1 MIRKLRNNFIRVML
15 LSLLIVMILLIGI
28 INVVYLINF
37 RDQAYDTIDFVEE
50 NYLRMRLPGDAGG
63 PMAMGVPGN
72 TGGTWQH
79 PEDDEDDDWD
89 EDRDDDYNDHLF
101 FGFRREG
108 SALTPDTRFETSF
121 FVASLDSEGAVSD
134 MDHSYIASVSEEDI
148 AAYAKE
154 IRASGKEQGRL
165 DYFMYKVFPSDD
177 GTSKIVAVSCYQQLR
192 QFRLLLS
199 VCILA
204 GLLYM
209 AAVFA
214 LVWLMSRRIT
224 QPVEESI
231 QKQRQFITDA
241 GHELKTPITIIKAN
255 NEVLQMQNGS
265 NQWSQSIDNQT
276 RRLSSLVQSLLELS
290 RLNEKDIA
298 DIAEEFDLSK
308 TVAEAAETFRVPIE
322 SDGKILETAIEEGIR
337 FKGSKDE
344 MYRLVSLLMDNA
356 RKYSTDRDPIR
367 VTLNRHHHITLT
379 VSNSCEHIDQE
390 KLDRLFE
397 RFYRTD
403 ESRSRKTGGSGI
415 GLSVV
420 QAIVERHNG
429 TVTASSNDG
438 NSIQF
443 TAVF

>member
-37 RDQAYDTIDFVEE
+37 RNQAYETIDFVEE
-50 NYLRMRLPGDAGG
+50 NYLRMRLPGEAGG
-63 PMAMGVPGN
+63 PMGMGGHGAMSG
-72 TGGTWQH
+72 TGQL
-79 PEDDEDDDWD
+79 PEEDDW
-89 EDRDDDYNDHLF
+89 EDRDDDDLEDHLF
-101 FGFRREG
+101 SGFRRDG
-108 SALTPDTRFETSF
+108 SALTPDTRYETSF
-121 FVASLDSEGAVSD
+121 FVVSLDADGSVTE

-148 AAYAKE
+148 DAYAKE
-154 IRASGKEQGRL
+154 ILASGKEQGRA
-165 DYFMYKVFPSDD
+165 DYFMYKVFDSDD
-177 GTSKIVAVSCYQQLR
+177 GTSKIVAVSCYQQMR

-199 VCILA
+199 ICVLA

-224 QPVEESI
+224 KPVEESI
-231 QKQRQFITDA
+231 RKQRQFITDA

-265 NQWSQSIDNQT
+265 NQWTQSIDNQT

-290 RLNEKDIA
+290 RLNEKDIT
-298 DIAEEFDLSK
+298 DISEEFDLSK
-308 TVAEAAETFRVPIE
+308 TVAEAVESFRVPIE
-322 SDGKILETAIEEGIR
+322 SDGKVLETAIEEGIR

-344 MYRLVSLLMDNA
+344 IYRLVTLLMDNA
-356 RKYSTDRDPIR
+356 RKYSTDREPVR
-367 VTLNRHHHITLT
+367 VALDKQHHITLT
-379 VSNSCEHIDQE
+379 VSNSCEHIEQE

-420 QAIVERHNG
+420 QAIVERHGG
-429 TVTASSNDG
+429 TVTASSKDG
-438 NSIQF
+438 DSIQF

>member
-28 INVVYLINF
+28 INVAYLINF
-37 RDQAYDTIDFVEE
+37 RDQAYETIDFVEE
-50 NYLRMRLPGDAGG
+50 NYLRMRLPGDAG
-63 PMAMGVPGN
+63 PMDPGIP
-72 TGGTWQH
+72 GTMEGSWQH
-79 PEDDEDDDWD
+79 PEDDDDDWD
-89 EDRDDDYNDHLF
+89 EDRDDELDAHLF
-101 FGFRREG
+101 SGFRRAG
-108 SALTPDTRFETSF
+108 SALTPDTRYETSF
-121 FVASLDSEGAVSD
+121 FVVSLGSDGAVSET
-134 MDHSYIASVSEEDI
+134 DHSYIASVSEEDI
-148 AAYAKE
+148 EEYAKK
-154 IRASGKEQGRL
+154 ILASGREKGRL

-241 GHELKTPITIIKAN
+241 GHELRTPITIIKAN
-255 NEVLQMQNGS
+255 NEVLQMQNGP
-265 NQWSQSIDNQT
+265 NQWSRSIDHQAN
-276 RRLSSLVQSLLELS
+276 RLSSLVQSLLELS
-290 RLNEKDIA
+290 RLNEKDID
-298 DIAEEFDLSK
+298 DISEEFDLSK
-308 TVAEAAETFRVPIE
+308 TVAEAVETFRVPIE
-322 SDGKILETAIEEGIR
+322 SDGKVLEPAIEEGIR
-337 FKGSKDE
+337 FKGSRDE

-356 RKYSTDRDPIR
+356 CKYSTDRDPIR
-367 VTLNRHHHITLT
+367 VTLNKHHHITLS
-379 VSNSCEHIDQE
+379 VSNSCEHIDEE
-390 KLDRLFE
+390 KLGHLFE

>member
-1 MIRKLRNNFIRVML
+1 MIRKLRNNFIRLML
-15 LSLLIVMILLIGI
+15 LSLLIVMILLIRI

-37 RDQAYDTIDFVEE
+37 QDQAYETIDFVEE
-50 NYLRMRLPGDAGG
+50 NYLRMRLPGEAGG
-63 PMAMGVPGN
+63 PMGMGGPGAMNG
-72 TGGTWQH
+72 TGQL
-79 PEDDEDDDWD
+79 PEEDDW
-89 EDRDDDYNDHLF
+89 EDRDDEDFEDHLF
-101 FGFRREG
+101 SGFRRDG
-108 SALTPDTRFETSF
+108 SALTPDTRYETSF
-121 FVASLDSEGAVSD
+121 FVVSLDADGSVTE

-148 AAYAKE
+148 DAYAKE
-154 IRASGKEQGRL
+154 ILASGKEQGRA
-165 DYFMYKVFPSDD
+165 DYFMYKVFDSDD

-199 VCILA
+199 ICILA
-204 GLLYM
+204 GFLYM

-224 QPVEESI
+224 KPVEESI

-265 NQWSQSIDNQT
+265 NQWTQSIENQT

-290 RLNEKDIA
+290 RLNEKDIV
-298 DIAEEFDLSK
+298 DISEEFDLSK
-308 TVAEAAETFRVPIE
+308 TVSEAVESFRVPIE
-322 SDGKILETAIEEGIR
+322 SDGKVLETAIEEGIR

-356 RKYSTDRDPIR
+356 RKYSTDREPVR
-367 VTLNRHHHITLT
+367 VTLNKHHRITLT
-379 VSNSCEHIDQE
+379 VSNSCEHIEQE

-403 ESRSRKTGGSGI
+403 ESRSRKTGGNGI

-429 TVTASSNDG
+429 TVTASSSDG
-438 NSIQF
+438 TSIQF

>member
-1 MIRKLRNNFIRVML
+1 ML

-37 RDQAYDTIDFVEE
+37 QDQAYETIDFVEE
-50 NYLRMRLPGDAGG
+50 NYLRMRLPGEAGG
-63 PMAMGVPGN
+63 PMGMGGPGAMNG
-72 TGGTWQH
+72 TGQL
-79 PEDDEDDDWD
+79 PEEDDW
-89 EDRDDDYNDHLF
+89 EDRDDEDFEDHLF
-101 FGFRREG
+101 SGFRRDG
-108 SALTPDTRFETSF
+108 SALTPDTRYETSF
-121 FVASLDSEGAVSD
+121 FVVSLDADGSVTE
-134 MDHSYIASVSEEDI
+134 MDHSYITSVSEEDI
-148 AAYAKE
+148 DAYAKE
-154 IRASGKEQGRL
+154 ILASGKEQGRA
-165 DYFMYKVFPSDD
+165 DYFMYKVFDSDD

-199 VCILA
+199 ICILA
-204 GLLYM
+204 GFLYM

-224 QPVEESI
+224 KPVEESI

-265 NQWSQSIDNQT
+265 NQWTQSIENQT

-290 RLNEKDIA
+290 RLNEKDIV
-298 DIAEEFDLSK
+298 DISEEFDLSK
-308 TVAEAAETFRVPIE
+308 TVSEAVESFRVPIE
-322 SDGKILETAIEEGIR
+322 SDGKVLETAIEEGIR

-356 RKYSTDRDPIR
+356 RKYSTDREPVR
-367 VTLNRHHHITLT
+367 VTLNKHHRITLT
-379 VSNSCEHIDQE
+379 VSNSCEHIEQE

-403 ESRSRKTGGSGI
+403 ESRSRKTGGNGI

-429 TVTASSNDG
+429 TVTASSSDG
-438 NSIQF
+438 TSIQF

>member
-37 RDQAYDTIDFVEE
+37 QDQAYETIDFVEE
-50 NYLRMRLPGDAGG
+50 NYLRMRLPGEAGG
-63 PMAMGVPGN
+63 PMGMGGHSAMNG
-72 TGGTWQH
+72 TGQL
-79 PEDDEDDDWD
+79 PEEDDW
-89 EDRDDDYNDHLF
+89 EDRDDEDFEDHLF
-101 FGFRREG
+101 SGFRRDG
-108 SALTPDTRFETSF
+108 SALTPDTRYETSF
-121 FVASLDSEGAVSD
+121 FVVSLDADGSVTE

-148 AAYAKE
+148 DAYAKE
-154 IRASGKEQGRL
+154 ILASGKEQGRA
-165 DYFMYKVFPSDD
+165 DYFMYKVFDSDD
-177 GTSKIVAVSCYQQLR
+177 GTSKIVAVSCYQQMR

-199 VCILA
+199 ICVLA

-224 QPVEESI
+224 KPVEESI
-231 QKQRQFITDA
+231 RKQRQFITDA

-265 NQWSQSIDNQT
+265 NQWTQSIDNQT

-290 RLNEKDIA
+290 RLNEKDIT
-298 DIAEEFDLSK
+298 DISEEFDLSK
-308 TVAEAAETFRVPIE
+308 TVAEAVASFRVPIE
-322 SDGKILETAIEEGIR
+322 SDGKVLETAIEEGIR

-344 MYRLVSLLMDNA
+344 IYRLVTLLMDNA
-356 RKYSTDRDPIR
+356 RKYSTDREPVR
-367 VTLNRHHHITLT
+367 VALDKQHHITLM
-379 VSNSCEHIDQE
+379 VSNSCEHIEQE

-403 ESRSRKTGGSGI
+403 ESRSRKTGGNGI

-420 QAIVERHNG
+420 QAIVERHGG
-429 TVTASSNDG
+429 TVTASSKDG
-438 NSIQF
+438 DSIQF

>member
-1 MIRKLRNNFIRVML
+1 MIRKLRNNFIRLML

-37 RDQAYDTIDFVEE
+37 QDQAYETIDFVEE
-50 NYLRMRLPGDAGG
+50 NYLRMRLPGEAGG
-63 PMAMGVPGN
+63 PMGMGGPGAMNG
-72 TGGTWQH
+72 TGQL
-79 PEDDEDDDWD
+79 PEEDDW
-89 EDRDDDYNDHLF
+89 EDRDDEDFEDHLF
-101 FGFRREG
+101 SGFRRDG
-108 SALTPDTRFETSF
+108 SALTPDTRYETSF
-121 FVASLDSEGAVSD
+121 FVVSLDADGSVTE

-148 AAYAKE
+148 DAYAKE
-154 IRASGKEQGRL
+154 ILASGKEQGRA
-165 DYFMYKVFPSDD
+165 DYFMYKVFDSDD

-199 VCILA
+199 ICILA
-204 GLLYM
+204 GFLYM

-224 QPVEESI
+224 KPVEESI

-265 NQWSQSIDNQT
+265 NQWTQSIENQT

-290 RLNEKDIA
+290 RLNEKDIV
-298 DIAEEFDLSK
+298 DISEEFDLSK
-308 TVAEAAETFRVPIE
+308 TVAEAVESFRVPIE
-322 SDGKILETAIEEGIR
+322 SDGKVLETAIEEGIR

-356 RKYSTDRDPIR
+356 RKYSTDREPVR
-367 VTLNRHHHITLT
+367 VTLNKHHRITLT
-379 VSNSCEHIDQE
+379 VSNSCEHIEQE

-403 ESRSRKTGGSGI
+403 ESRSRKTGGNGI

-429 TVTASSNDG
+429 TVTASSSDG
-438 NSIQF
+438 TSIQF

>member
-37 RDQAYDTIDFVEE
+37 QDQAYETIDFVEE
-50 NYLRMRLPGDAGG
+50 NYLRMRLPGEAGG
-63 PMAMGVPGN
+63 PMGMGGPGAMNG
-72 TGGTWQH
+72 TGQL
-79 PEDDEDDDWD
+79 PEEDDW
-89 EDRDDDYNDHLF
+89 EDRDDEDFEDHLF
-101 FGFRREG
+101 SGFRRDG
-108 SALTPDTRFETSF
+108 SALTPDTRYETSF
-121 FVASLDSEGAVSD
+121 FVVSLDADGSVTE

-148 AAYAKE
+148 DAYAKE
-154 IRASGKEQGRL
+154 ILASGKEQGRA
-165 DYFMYKVFPSDD
+165 DYFMYKVFDSDD

-199 VCILA
+199 ICILA
-204 GLLYM
+204 GFLYM

-224 QPVEESI
+224 KPVEESI

-265 NQWSQSIDNQT
+265 NQWTQSIENQT

-290 RLNEKDIA
+290 RLNEKDIV
-298 DIAEEFDLSK
+298 DISEEFDLSK
-308 TVAEAAETFRVPIE
+308 TVAEAVESFRVPIE
-322 SDGKILETAIEEGIR
+322 SDGKVLETAIEEGIR

-356 RKYSTDRDPIR
+356 RKYSTDREPVR
-367 VTLNRHHHITLT
+367 VTLNKHHRITLT
-379 VSNSCEHIDQE
+379 VSNSCEHIEQE

-403 ESRSRKTGGSGI
+403 ESRSRKTGGNGI

-429 TVTASSNDG
+429 TVTASSSDG
-438 NSIQF
+438 TSIQF

>member
-37 RDQAYDTIDFVEE
+37 RNQAYETIDFVEE
-50 NYLRMRLPGDAGG
+50 NYLRMRLPGEAGG
-63 PMAMGVPGN
+63 PMGMGGHGAMSG
-72 TGGTWQH
+72 TGQL
-79 PEDDEDDDWD
+79 PEEDDW
-89 EDRDDDYNDHLF
+89 EDRDDDDLEDHLF
-101 FGFRREG
+101 SGFRRDG
-108 SALTPDTRFETSF
+108 SALTPDTRYETSF
-121 FVASLDSEGAVSD
+121 FVVSLDADGSVTE

-148 AAYAKE
+148 DAYAKE
-154 IRASGKEQGRL
+154 ILASGKEQGRA
-165 DYFMYKVFPSDD
+165 DYFMYKVFASDD
-177 GTSKIVAVSCYQQLR
+177 GTSKIVAVSCYQQMR

-199 VCILA
+199 ICVLA

-224 QPVEESI
+224 KPVEESI
-231 QKQRQFITDA
+231 RKQRQFITDA

-265 NQWSQSIDNQT
+265 NQWTQSIDNQA

-290 RLNEKDIA
+290 RLNEKDIT
-298 DIAEEFDLSK
+298 DISEEFDLSK
-308 TVAEAAETFRVPIE
+308 TVAEAVESFRVPIE
-322 SDGKILETAIEEGIR
+322 SDGKVLETAIEEGIR

-344 MYRLVSLLMDNA
+344 IYRLVTLLMDNA
-356 RKYSTDRDPIR
+356 RKYSTDREPVR
-367 VTLNRHHHITLT
+367 VALDKQHHITLT
-379 VSNSCEHIDQE
+379 VSNSCEHIEQE

-420 QAIVERHNG
+420 QAIVERHGG
-429 TVTASSNDG
+429 TVTASSKDG
-438 NSIQF
+438 DSIQF

>member
-1 MIRKLRNNFIRVML
+1 M
-15 LSLLIVMILLIGI
+15 G
-28 INVVYLINF
+28 
-37 RDQAYDTIDFVEE
+37 
-50 NYLRMRLPGDAGG
+50 
-63 PMAMGVPGN
+63 MGVPGN

-121 FVASLDSEGAVSD
+121 FVASLDSEGTVSD

-154 IRASGKEQGRL
+154 IRASGKKQGRL

-255 NEVLQMQNGS
+255 NEVLQMKNGS

-322 SDGKILETAIEEGIR
+322 SEGKILETAIEEGIR

-356 RKYSTDRDPIR
+356 QKYSTDRDPIR

-420 QAIVERHNG
+420 QAIVERYNG

>member
-37 RDQAYDTIDFVEE
+37 QDQAYETIDFVEE
-50 NYLRMRLPGDAGG
+50 NYLRMRLPGEAGG
-63 PMAMGVPGN
+63 PMGMGGHGAMSG
-72 TGGTWQH
+72 TGQL
-79 PEDDEDDDWD
+79 PEEDDW
-89 EDRDDDYNDHLF
+89 EDRDDDDLEDHLF
-101 FGFRREG
+101 SGFRRDG
-108 SALTPDTRFETSF
+108 SALTPDTRYETSF
-121 FVASLDSEGAVSD
+121 FVVSLDADGSVTE

-148 AAYAKE
+148 DAYAKE
-154 IRASGKEQGRL
+154 ILASGKEQGRA
-165 DYFMYKVFPSDD
+165 DYFMYKVFDSDD
-177 GTSKIVAVSCYQQLR
+177 GTSKIVAVSCYQQMR

-199 VCILA
+199 ICVLA

-224 QPVEESI
+224 KPVEESI
-231 QKQRQFITDA
+231 RKQRQFITDA

-265 NQWSQSIDNQT
+265 NQWTQSIDNQT

-290 RLNEKDIA
+290 RLNEKDIT
-298 DIAEEFDLSK
+298 DISEEFDFSK
-308 TVAEAAETFRVPIE
+308 TVAEAVESFRVPIE
-322 SDGKILETAIEEGIR
+322 SDGKVLETAIEEGIR

-344 MYRLVSLLMDNA
+344 IYRLVTLLMDNA
-356 RKYSTDRDPIR
+356 RKYSTDREPVR
-367 VTLNRHHHITLT
+367 VALDKQHHITLT
-379 VSNSCEHIDQE
+379 VSNSCEHIEQE

-420 QAIVERHNG
+420 QAIVERHGG
-429 TVTASSNDG
+429 TVTASSKDG
-438 NSIQF
+438 DSIQF

>member
-1 MIRKLRNNFIRVML
+1 ML

-37 RDQAYDTIDFVEE
+37 QDQAYETIDFVEE
-50 NYLRMRLPGDAGG
+50 NYLRMRLPGEAGG
-63 PMAMGVPGN
+63 PMGMGGPGAMNG
-72 TGGTWQH
+72 TGQL
-79 PEDDEDDDWD
+79 PEEDDW
-89 EDRDDDYNDHLF
+89 EDRDDEDFEDHLF
-101 FGFRREG
+101 SGFRRDG
-108 SALTPDTRFETSF
+108 SALTPDTRYETSF
-121 FVASLDSEGAVSD
+121 FVVSLDADGSVTE

-148 AAYAKE
+148 DAYAKE
-154 IRASGKEQGRL
+154 ILASGKEQGRA
-165 DYFMYKVFPSDD
+165 DYFMYKVFDSDD

-199 VCILA
+199 ICILA
-204 GLLYM
+204 GFLYM

-224 QPVEESI
+224 KPVEESI

-265 NQWSQSIDNQT
+265 NQWTQSIENQT

-290 RLNEKDIA
+290 RLNEKDIV
-298 DIAEEFDLSK
+298 DISEEFDLSK
-308 TVAEAAETFRVPIE
+308 TVAEAVESFRVPIE
-322 SDGKILETAIEEGIR
+322 SDGKVLETAIEEGIR

-356 RKYSTDRDPIR
+356 RKYSTNREPIR
-367 VTLNRHHHITLT
+367 VALNKHHRIALT
-379 VSNSCEHIDQE
+379 VSNSCEHIEQK

-403 ESRSRKTGGSGI
+403 ESRSRKTGGNGI

-429 TVTASSNDG
+429 TVTASSSDG
-438 NSIQF
+438 TSIQF

>member
-37 RDQAYDTIDFVEE
+37 RNQAYETIDFVEE
-50 NYLRMRLPGDAGG
+50 NYLRMRLPGEAGG
-63 PMAMGVPGN
+63 PMGMGGHGAMSG
-72 TGGTWQH
+72 TGQL
-79 PEDDEDDDWD
+79 PEEDDW
-89 EDRDDDYNDHLF
+89 EDRDDDDLEDHLF
-101 FGFRREG
+101 SGFRRDG
-108 SALTPDTRFETSF
+108 SALTPDTRYETSF
-121 FVASLDSEGAVSD
+121 FVVSLDADGSVTE

-148 AAYAKE
+148 DAYAKE
-154 IRASGKEQGRL
+154 ILASGKEQGRA
-165 DYFMYKVFPSDD
+165 DYFMYKVFASDD
-177 GTSKIVAVSCYQQLR
+177 GTSKIVAVSCYQQMR

-199 VCILA
+199 ICVLA

-224 QPVEESI
+224 KPVEESI
-231 QKQRQFITDA
+231 RKQRQFITDA

-265 NQWSQSIDNQT
+265 NQWTQSIDNQT

-290 RLNEKDIA
+290 RLNEKDIT
-298 DIAEEFDLSK
+298 DISEEFDLSK
-308 TVAEAAETFRVPIE
+308 TVAEAVESFRVPIE
-322 SDGKILETAIEEGIR
+322 SDGKVLETAIEEGIR

-344 MYRLVSLLMDNA
+344 IYRLVTLLMDNA
-356 RKYSTDRDPIR
+356 RKYSTDREPVR
-367 VTLNRHHHITLT
+367 VALDKQHHITLT
-379 VSNSCEHIDQE
+379 VSNSCEHIEQE
-390 KLDRLFE
+390 KLERLFE

-420 QAIVERHNG
+420 QAIVERHGG
-429 TVTASSNDG
+429 TVTASSKDG
-438 NSIQF
+438 DSIQF

>member
-1 MIRKLRNNFIRVML
+1 ML

-37 RDQAYDTIDFVEE
+37 QDQAYETIDFVEE
-50 NYLRMRLPGDAGG
+50 NYLRMRLPGEAGG
-63 PMAMGVPGN
+63 PMGMGGPGAMNG
-72 TGGTWQH
+72 TGQL
-79 PEDDEDDDWD
+79 PEEDDW
-89 EDRDDDYNDHLF
+89 EDRDDEDFEDHLF
-101 FGFRREG
+101 SGFRRDG
-108 SALTPDTRFETSF
+108 SALTPDTRYETSF
-121 FVASLDSEGAVSD
+121 FVVSLDADGSVTE

-148 AAYAKE
+148 DAYAKE
-154 IRASGKEQGRL
+154 ILASGKEQGRA
-165 DYFMYKVFPSDD
+165 DYFMYKVFDSDD

-199 VCILA
+199 ICILA
-204 GLLYM
+204 GFLYM

-224 QPVEESI
+224 KPVEESI

-265 NQWSQSIDNQT
+265 NQWTQSIENQT

-290 RLNEKDIA
+290 RLNEKDIV
-298 DIAEEFDLSK
+298 DISEEFDLSK
-308 TVAEAAETFRVPIE
+308 TVSEAVESFRVPIE
-322 SDGKILETAIEEGIR
+322 SDGKVLETAIEEGIR

-356 RKYSTDRDPIR
+356 RKYSTDREPVR
-367 VTLNRHHHITLT
+367 VTLNKHHRITLT
-379 VSNSCEHIDQE
+379 VSNSCEHIEQE

-403 ESRSRKTGGSGI
+403 ESRSRKTGGNGI

-429 TVTASSNDG
+429 TVTASSSDG
-438 NSIQF
+438 TSIQF

>member
-37 RDQAYDTIDFVEE
+37 QDQAYETIDFVEE
-50 NYLRMRLPGDAGG
+50 NYLRMRLPGEAGG
-63 PMAMGVPGN
+63 PMGMGGPGAMNG
-72 TGGTWQH
+72 TGQL
-79 PEDDEDDDWD
+79 PEEDDW
-89 EDRDDDYNDHLF
+89 EDRDDEDFEDHLF
-101 FGFRREG
+101 SGFRRDG
-108 SALTPDTRFETSF
+108 SALTPDTRYETSF
-121 FVASLDSEGAVSD
+121 FVVSLDADGSVTE

-148 AAYAKE
+148 DAYAKE
-154 IRASGKEQGRL
+154 ILASGKEQGRA
-165 DYFMYKVFPSDD
+165 DYFMYKVFDSDD

-199 VCILA
+199 ICILA
-204 GLLYM
+204 GFLYM

-224 QPVEESI
+224 KPVEESI

-265 NQWSQSIDNQT
+265 NQWTQSIENQT

-290 RLNEKDIA
+290 RLNEKDIV
-298 DIAEEFDLSK
+298 DISEAFDLGK
-308 TVAEAAETFRVPIE
+308 TVSEAVESVRVPIE
-322 SDGKILETAIEEGIR
+322 SDGKVLETAIEEGIR

-356 RKYSTDRDPIR
+356 RKYSTDREPVR
-367 VTLNRHHHITLT
+367 VTLNKHHRITLT
-379 VSNSCEHIDQE
+379 VSNSCEHIEQE

-403 ESRSRKTGGSGI
+403 ESRSRKTGGNGI

-429 TVTASSNDG
+429 TVTASSSDG
-438 NSIQF
+438 TSIQF

>member
-1 MIRKLRNNFIRVML
+1 ML

-37 RDQAYDTIDFVEE
+37 QDQAYETIDFVEE
-50 NYLRMRLPGDAGG
+50 NYLRMRLPGEAGG
-63 PMAMGVPGN
+63 PMGMGGPGAMNG
-72 TGGTWQH
+72 TGQL
-79 PEDDEDDDWD
+79 PEEDDW
-89 EDRDDDYNDHLF
+89 EDRDDEDFEDHLF
-101 FGFRREG
+101 SGFRRDG
-108 SALTPDTRFETSF
+108 SALTPDTRYETSF
-121 FVASLDSEGAVSD
+121 FVVSLDADGSVTE

-148 AAYAKE
+148 DAYAKE
-154 IRASGKEQGRL
+154 ILASGKEQGRA
-165 DYFMYKVFPSDD
+165 DYFMYKVFDSDD

-199 VCILA
+199 ICILA
-204 GLLYM
+204 GFLYM

-224 QPVEESI
+224 KPVEESI

-265 NQWSQSIDNQT
+265 NQWTQSIENQT

-290 RLNEKDIA
+290 RLNEKDIV
-298 DIAEEFDLSK
+298 DISKEFDLSK
-308 TVAEAAETFRVPIE
+308 TVSEAVESFRVPIE
-322 SDGKILETAIEEGIR
+322 SDGKVLETAIEKGIR

-356 RKYSTDRDPIR
+356 RKYSTDREPVR
-367 VTLNRHHHITLT
+367 VTLNKHHRITLT
-379 VSNSCEHIDQE
+379 VSNSCEHIEQE

-403 ESRSRKTGGSGI
+403 ESRSRKTGGNGI

-429 TVTASSNDG
+429 TVTASSSDG
-438 NSIQF
+438 TSIQF

>member
-37 RDQAYDTIDFVEE
+37 QDQAYETIDFVEE
-50 NYLRMRLPGDAGG
+50 NYLRMRLPGEAGG
-63 PMAMGVPGN
+63 PMGMGGHGAMNG
-72 TGGTWQH
+72 TGQL
-79 PEDDEDDDWD
+79 PEEDDW
-89 EDRDDDYNDHLF
+89 EDRDDEDFEDHLF
-101 FGFRREG
+101 SGFRRDG
-108 SALTPDTRFETSF
+108 SALTPDTRYETSF
-121 FVASLDSEGAVSD
+121 FVVSLDADGSVTE

-148 AAYAKE
+148 DAYAKE
-154 IRASGKEQGRL
+154 ILASGKEQGRA
-165 DYFMYKVFPSDD
+165 DYFMYKVFDSDD
-177 GTSKIVAVSCYQQLR
+177 GTSKIVAVSCYQQMR

-199 VCILA
+199 ICVLA

-224 QPVEESI
+224 KPVEESI

-265 NQWSQSIDNQT
+265 NQWTQSIDNQT

-290 RLNEKDIA
+290 RLNEKDIS
-298 DIAEEFDLSK
+298 DISEEFDFSK
-308 TVAEAAETFRVPIE
+308 TVAEAVESFRVPIE
-322 SDGKILETAIEEGIR
+322 SDGKVLETAIEEGIR

-344 MYRLVSLLMDNA
+344 IYRLVTLLMDNA
-356 RKYSTDRDPIR
+356 RKYSTDREPVR
-367 VTLNRHHHITLT
+367 VALDKQHHITLT
-379 VSNSCEHIDQE
+379 VSNSCEHIEQE
-390 KLDRLFE
+390 KLERLFE

-420 QAIVERHNG
+420 QAIVERHGG
-429 TVTASSNDG
+429 TVTASSKDG
-438 NSIQF
+438 DSIQF

>member
-37 RDQAYDTIDFVEE
+37 QDQAYETIDFVEE
-50 NYLRMRLPGDAGG
+50 NYLRMRLPGEAGG
-63 PMAMGVPGN
+63 PMGMGGPGAMNG
-72 TGGTWQH
+72 TGQL
-79 PEDDEDDDWD
+79 PEEDDW
-89 EDRDDDYNDHLF
+89 EDRDDEDFEDHLF
-101 FGFRREG
+101 SGFRRDG
-108 SALTPDTRFETSF
+108 SALTPDTRYETSF
-121 FVASLDSEGAVSD
+121 FVVSLDADGSVTE

-148 AAYAKE
+148 DAYAKE
-154 IRASGKEQGRL
+154 ILASGKEQGRA
-165 DYFMYKVFPSDD
+165 DYFMYKVFDSDD

-199 VCILA
+199 ICILA
-204 GLLYM
+204 GFLYM

-224 QPVEESI
+224 KPVEESI

-265 NQWSQSIDNQT
+265 NQWTQSIENQT

-290 RLNEKDIA
+290 RLNEKDIV
-298 DIAEEFDLSK
+298 DISEEFDLSK
-308 TVAEAAETFRVPIE
+308 TVSEAVESFRVPIE
-322 SDGKILETAIEEGIR
+322 SDGKVLETAIEEGIR

-356 RKYSTDRDPIR
+356 RKYSTNREPIR
-367 VTLNRHHHITLT
+367 VALNKHHRIALT
-379 VSNSCEHIDQE
+379 VSNSCEHIEQK

-403 ESRSRKTGGSGI
+403 ESRSRKTGGNGI

-429 TVTASSNDG
+429 TVTASSSDG
-438 NSIQF
+438 TSIQF

>member
-37 RDQAYDTIDFVEE
+37 QDQAYETIDFVEE
-50 NYLRMRLPGDAGG
+50 NYLRMRLPGEAGG
-63 PMAMGVPGN
+63 PMGMGGPGAMNG
-72 TGGTWQH
+72 TGQL
-79 PEDDEDDDWD
+79 PEADDW
-89 EDRDDDYNDHLF
+89 EDRDDEDFEDHLF
-101 FGFRREG
+101 SGFRRDG
-108 SALTPDTRFETSF
+108 SALTPDTRYETSF
-121 FVASLDSEGAVSD
+121 FVVSLDADGSVTE

-148 AAYAKE
+148 DAYAKE
-154 IRASGKEQGRL
+154 ILASGKEQGRA
-165 DYFMYKVFPSDD
+165 DYFMYKVFDSDD

-199 VCILA
+199 ICILA
-204 GLLYM
+204 GFLYM

-224 QPVEESI
+224 KPVEESI

-265 NQWSQSIDNQT
+265 NQWTQSIENQT

-290 RLNEKDIA
+290 RLNEKDIV
-298 DIAEEFDLSK
+298 DISEEFDLSK
-308 TVAEAAETFRVPIE
+308 TVSEAVESFRVPIE
-322 SDGKILETAIEEGIR
+322 SDGKVLETAIEEGIR

-356 RKYSTDRDPIR
+356 RKYSTDREPVR
-367 VTLNRHHHITLT
+367 VTLNKHHRITLT
-379 VSNSCEHIDQE
+379 VSNSCEHIEQE

-403 ESRSRKTGGSGI
+403 ESRSRKTGGNGI

-429 TVTASSNDG
+429 TVTASSSDG
-438 NSIQF
+438 TSIQF

>member
-1 MIRKLRNNFIRVML
+1 MIRKLRNNFIRLML

-37 RDQAYDTIDFVEE
+37 QDQAYETIDFVEE
-50 NYLRMRLPGDAGG
+50 NYLRMRLPGEAGG
-63 PMAMGVPGN
+63 PMGMGGPGAMNG
-72 TGGTWQH
+72 TGQL
-79 PEDDEDDDWD
+79 PEEDDW
-89 EDRDDDYNDHLF
+89 EDRDDEDFEDHLF
-101 FGFRREG
+101 SGFRRDG
-108 SALTPDTRFETSF
+108 SALTPDTRYETSF
-121 FVASLDSEGAVSD
+121 FVVSLDADGSVTE

-148 AAYAKE
+148 DAYAKE
-154 IRASGKEQGRL
+154 ILASGKEQGRA
-165 DYFMYKVFPSDD
+165 DYFMYKVFDSDD

-199 VCILA
+199 ICILA
-204 GLLYM
+204 GFLYM

-224 QPVEESI
+224 KPVEESI

-265 NQWSQSIDNQT
+265 NQWTQSIENQT

-290 RLNEKDIA
+290 RLNEKDIV
-298 DIAEEFDLSK
+298 DISKEFDLSK
-308 TVAEAAETFRVPIE
+308 TVSEAVESFRVPIE
-322 SDGKILETAIEEGIR
+322 SDGKVLETAIEEGIR

-356 RKYSTDRDPIR
+356 RKYSTDREPVR
-367 VTLNRHHHITLT
+367 VTLNKHHRITLT
-379 VSNSCEHIDQE
+379 VSNSCEHIEQE

-403 ESRSRKTGGSGI
+403 ESRSRKTGGNGI

-429 TVTASSNDG
+429 TVTASSSDG
-438 NSIQF
+438 TSIQF

>member
-37 RDQAYDTIDFVEE
+37 QDQAYETIDFVEE
-50 NYLRMRLPGDAGG
+50 NYLRMRLPGEAGG
-63 PMAMGVPGN
+63 PMGMGGHGAMNG
-72 TGGTWQH
+72 TGQL
-79 PEDDEDDDWD
+79 PEEDDW
-89 EDRDDDYNDHLF
+89 EDRDDEDFEDHLF
-101 FGFRREG
+101 SGFRRDG
-108 SALTPDTRFETSF
+108 SALTPDTRYETSF
-121 FVASLDSEGAVSD
+121 FVVSLDADGSVTE

-148 AAYAKE
+148 DAYAKE
-154 IRASGKEQGRL
+154 ILASGKEQGRA
-165 DYFMYKVFPSDD
+165 DYFMYKVFDSDD
-177 GTSKIVAVSCYQQLR
+177 GTSKIVAVSCYQQMR

-199 VCILA
+199 ICVLA

-224 QPVEESI
+224 KPVEESI

-265 NQWSQSIDNQT
+265 NQWTQSIDNQT

-290 RLNEKDIA
+290 RLNEKDIS
-298 DIAEEFDLSK
+298 DISEEFDLSK
-308 TVAEAAETFRVPIE
+308 TVAEAVESFRVPIE
-322 SDGKILETAIEEGIR
+322 SDGKVLETAIEEGIR

-344 MYRLVSLLMDNA
+344 IYRLVTLLMDNA
-356 RKYSTDRDPIR
+356 RKYSTDREPVR
-367 VTLNRHHHITLT
+367 VALDKQHHITLT
-379 VSNSCEHIDQE
+379 VSNSCEHIEQE
-390 KLDRLFE
+390 KLERLFE

-420 QAIVERHNG
+420 QAIVERHGG
-429 TVTASSNDG
+429 TVTASSKDG
-438 NSIQF
+438 DSIQF

>member
-37 RDQAYDTIDFVEE
+37 QDQAYETIDFVEE
-50 NYLRMRLPGDAGG
+50 NYLRMRLPGEAGG
-63 PMAMGVPGN
+63 PMGMGGPGAMNG
-72 TGGTWQH
+72 TGQL
-79 PEDDEDDDWD
+79 PEEDDW
-89 EDRDDDYNDHLF
+89 EDRDDEDFEDHLF
-101 FGFRREG
+101 SGFRRDG
-108 SALTPDTRFETSF
+108 SALTPDTRYETSF
-121 FVASLDSEGAVSD
+121 FVVSLDADGSVTE

-148 AAYAKE
+148 DAYAKE
-154 IRASGKEQGRL
+154 ILASGKEQGRA
-165 DYFMYKVFPSDD
+165 DYFMYKVFDSDD

-199 VCILA
+199 ICILA
-204 GLLYM
+204 GFLYM

-224 QPVEESI
+224 KPVEESI

-265 NQWSQSIDNQT
+265 NQWTQSIENQT

-290 RLNEKDIA
+290 RLNEKDIV
-298 DIAEEFDLSK
+298 DISKEFDLSK
-308 TVAEAAETFRVPIE
+308 TVSEAVESFRVPIE
-322 SDGKILETAIEEGIR
+322 SDGKVLETAIEEGIR

-356 RKYSTDRDPIR
+356 RKYSTDREPVR
-367 VTLNRHHHITLT
+367 VTLNKHHRITLT
-379 VSNSCEHIDQE
+379 VSNSCEHIEQE

-403 ESRSRKTGGSGI
+403 ESRSRKTGGNGI

-429 TVTASSNDG
+429 TVTASSSDG
-438 NSIQF
+438 TSIQF

>member
-37 RDQAYDTIDFVEE
+37 QDQAYETIDFVEE
-50 NYLRMRLPGDAGG
+50 NYLRMRLPGEAGG
-63 PMAMGVPGN
+63 PMGMGGPGAMNG
-72 TGGTWQH
+72 TGQL
-79 PEDDEDDDWD
+79 PEADDW
-89 EDRDDDYNDHLF
+89 EDRDDEDFEDHLF
-101 FGFRREG
+101 SGFRRDG
-108 SALTPDTRFETSF
+108 SALTPDTRYETSF
-121 FVASLDSEGAVSD
+121 FVVSLDADGSVTE

-148 AAYAKE
+148 DAYAKE
-154 IRASGKEQGRL
+154 ILASGKEQGRA
-165 DYFMYKVFPSDD
+165 DYFMYKVFDSDD

-199 VCILA
+199 ICILA
-204 GLLYM
+204 GFLYM

-224 QPVEESI
+224 KPVEESI

-265 NQWSQSIDNQT
+265 NQWTQSIKNQT

-290 RLNEKDIA
+290 RLNEKDIV
-298 DIAEEFDLSK
+298 DISEEFDLSK
-308 TVAEAAETFRVPIE
+308 TVAEAVESFRVPIE
-322 SDGKILETAIEEGIR
+322 SDGKVLETTIEEGIR

-344 MYRLVSLLMDNA
+344 IYRLVTLLMDNA
-356 RKYSTDRDPIR
+356 RKYSTDREPIR
-367 VTLNRHHHITLT
+367 VALNKHHRIALT
-379 VSNSCEHIDQE
+379 VSNSCEHIEQE

-403 ESRSRKTGGSGI
+403 ESRSRKTGGNGI

-420 QAIVERHNG
+420 QAIVERHGG
-429 TVTASSNDG
+429 TVTASSKDG
-438 NSIQF
+438 DSIQF

>member
-37 RDQAYDTIDFVEE
+37 QDQAYETIDFVEE
-50 NYLRMRLPGDAGG
+50 NYLRMRLPGEAGG
-63 PMAMGVPGN
+63 PMGMGGPGAMNG
-72 TGGTWQH
+72 TGQL
-79 PEDDEDDDWD
+79 PEEDDW
-89 EDRDDDYNDHLF
+89 EDRDDEDFEDHLF
-101 FGFRREG
+101 SGFRRDG
-108 SALTPDTRFETSF
+108 SALTPDTRYETSF
-121 FVASLDSEGAVSD
+121 FVVSLDADGSVTE

-148 AAYAKE
+148 DAYAKE
-154 IRASGKEQGRL
+154 ILASGKEQGRA
-165 DYFMYKVFPSDD
+165 DYFMYKVFDSDD

-199 VCILA
+199 ICILA
-204 GLLYM
+204 GFLYM

-224 QPVEESI
+224 KPVEESI

-265 NQWSQSIDNQT
+265 NQWTQSIENQT

-290 RLNEKDIA
+290 RLNEKDIV
-298 DIAEEFDLSK
+298 DISEEFDLSK
-308 TVAEAAETFRVPIE
+308 TVSEAVESFRVPIE
-322 SDGKILETAIEEGIR
+322 SDGKVLETAIEEGIR

-356 RKYSTDRDPIR
+356 RKYSTDREPVR
-367 VTLNRHHHITLT
+367 VTLNKHHRITLT
-379 VSNSCEHIDQE
+379 VSNSCEHIEQE

-403 ESRSRKTGGSGI
+403 ESRSRKTGGNGI

-429 TVTASSNDG
+429 TVTASSSDG
-438 NSIQF
+438 TSIQF

>member
-1 MIRKLRNNFIRVML
+1 MIRKLRNNFIRLML

-37 RDQAYDTIDFVEE
+37 QDQAYETIDFVEE
-50 NYLRMRLPGDAGG
+50 NYLRMRLPGEAGG
-63 PMAMGVPGN
+63 PMGMGGPGAMNG
-72 TGGTWQH
+72 TGQL
-79 PEDDEDDDWD
+79 PEEDDW
-89 EDRDDDYNDHLF
+89 EDRDDEDFEDHLF
-101 FGFRREG
+101 SGFRRDG
-108 SALTPDTRFETSF
+108 SALTPDTRYETSF
-121 FVASLDSEGAVSD
+121 FVVSLDADGSVTE

-148 AAYAKE
+148 DAYAKE
-154 IRASGKEQGRL
+154 ILASGKEQGRA
-165 DYFMYKVFPSDD
+165 DYFMYKVFDSDD

-199 VCILA
+199 ICILA
-204 GLLYM
+204 GFLYM

-224 QPVEESI
+224 KPVEESI

-265 NQWSQSIDNQT
+265 NQWTQSIENQT

-290 RLNEKDIA
+290 RLNEKDIV
-298 DIAEEFDLSK
+298 DISEEFDLSK
-308 TVAEAAETFRVPIE
+308 TVSEAVESFRVPIE
-322 SDGKILETAIEEGIR
+322 SDGKVLETAIEEGIR

-356 RKYSTDRDPIR
+356 RKYSTDREPVR
-367 VTLNRHHHITLT
+367 VTLNKHHRITLT
-379 VSNSCEHIDQE
+379 VSNSCEHIELE

-403 ESRSRKTGGSGI
+403 ESRSRKTGGNGI

-429 TVTASSNDG
+429 TVTASSSDG
-438 NSIQF
+438 TSIQF

>member
-1 MIRKLRNNFIRVML
+1 MIRKLRNNFIRLML

-37 RDQAYDTIDFVEE
+37 QDQAYETIDFVEE
-50 NYLRMRLPGDAGG
+50 NYLRMRLPGEAGG
-63 PMAMGVPGN
+63 PMGMGGPGAMNG
-72 TGGTWQH
+72 TGQL
-79 PEDDEDDDWD
+79 PEEDDW
-89 EDRDDDYNDHLF
+89 EDRDDEDFEDHLF
-101 FGFRREG
+101 SGFRRDG
-108 SALTPDTRFETSF
+108 SALTPDTRYETSF
-121 FVASLDSEGAVSD
+121 FVVSLDADGSVTE

-148 AAYAKE
+148 DAYAKE
-154 IRASGKEQGRL
+154 ILASGKEQGRA
-165 DYFMYKVFPSDD
+165 DYFMYKVFDSDD

-199 VCILA
+199 ICILA
-204 GLLYM
+204 GFLYM

-224 QPVEESI
+224 KPVEESI

-265 NQWSQSIDNQT
+265 NQWTQSIENQT

-290 RLNEKDIA
+290 RLNEKDIV
-298 DIAEEFDLSK
+298 DISEEFDLSK
-308 TVAEAAETFRVPIE
+308 TVSEAVESFRVPIE
-322 SDGKILETAIEEGIR
+322 SDGKVLETAIEEGIR

-356 RKYSTDRDPIR
+356 RKYSTDREPVR
-367 VTLNRHHHITLT
+367 VTLNKHHRITLT
-379 VSNSCEHIDQE
+379 VSNSCEHIEQE

-403 ESRSRKTGGSGI
+403 ESRSRKTGGNGI

-429 TVTASSNDG
+429 TVTASSSDG
-438 NSIQF
+438 TSIQF

>member
-37 RDQAYDTIDFVEE
+37 QDQAYETIDFVEE
-50 NYLRMRLPGDAGG
+50 NYLRMRLPGEAGG
-63 PMAMGVPGN
+63 PMGMGGPGAMNG
-72 TGGTWQH
+72 TGQL
-79 PEDDEDDDWD
+79 PEEDDW
-89 EDRDDDYNDHLF
+89 EDRDDEDFEDHLF
-101 FGFRREG
+101 SGFRRDG
-108 SALTPDTRFETSF
+108 SALTPDTRYETSF
-121 FVASLDSEGAVSD
+121 FVVSLDADGSVTE

-148 AAYAKE
+148 DAYAKE
-154 IRASGKEQGRL
+154 ILASGKEQGRA
-165 DYFMYKVFPSDD
+165 DYFMYKVFDSDD

-199 VCILA
+199 ICILA
-204 GLLYM
+204 GFLYM

-224 QPVEESI
+224 KPVEESI

-265 NQWSQSIDNQT
+265 NQWTQSIENQT

-290 RLNEKDIA
+290 RLKEKDIV
-298 DIAEEFDLSK
+298 DISEEFDLSK
-308 TVAEAAETFRVPIE
+308 TVAEAVESFRVPIE
-322 SDGKILETAIEEGIR
+322 SDGKVLETAIEEGIR

-356 RKYSTDRDPIR
+356 RKYSTNREPIR
-367 VTLNRHHHITLT
+367 VALNKHHRIALT
-379 VSNSCEHIDQE
+379 VSNSCEHIEQK

-403 ESRSRKTGGSGI
+403 ESRSRKTGGNGI

-429 TVTASSNDG
+429 TVTASSSDG
-438 NSIQF
+438 TSIQF

>member
-28 INVVYLINF
+28 INVAYLINF
-37 RDQAYDTIDFVEE
+37 RNQAYETIDFVEE
-50 NYLRMRLPGDAGG
+50 NYLRMRLPEGMGG
-63 PMAMGVPGN
+63 PGAMN
-72 TGGTWQH
+72 NTWQR
-79 PEDDEDDDWD
+79 PEDEEDWDDDRDEDDFD
-89 EDRDDDYNDHLF
+89 DHLF
-101 FGFRREG
+101 SGFRREG
-108 SALTPDTRFETSF
+108 SALTPDTRYETSF
-121 FVASLDSEGAVSD
+121 FVVSLDAEGAVSE
-134 MDHSYIASVSEEDI
+134 MDHSFIASVSEEDI
-148 AAYAKE
+148 EKYTKE
-154 IRASGKEQGRL
+154 ILASGKEHGRT
-165 DYFMYKVFPSDD
+165 DYFMYKIFDSDD

-199 VCILA
+199 ICILA
-204 GLLYM
+204 GFLYM

-224 QPVEESI
+224 KPVEESI

-265 NQWSQSIDNQT
+265 NQWTQSIENQT
-276 RRLSSLVQSLLELS
+276 RRLSSLVQSHLELS
-290 RLNEKDIA
+290 RLNEKDIV
-298 DIAEEFDLSK
+298 DISEEFDLSK
-308 TVAEAAETFRVPIE
+308 TVSEAVESFRVPIE
-322 SDGKILETAIEEGIR
+322 SDGKVLETAIEEGIR

-356 RKYSTDRDPIR
+356 RKYSTDREPVR
-367 VTLNRHHHITLT
+367 VTLNKHHRITLT
-379 VSNSCEHIDQE
+379 VSNSCEHIEQE

-403 ESRSRKTGGSGI
+403 ESRSRKTGGNGI

-429 TVTASSNDG
+429 TVTASSSDG
-438 NSIQF
+438 TSIQF

>member
-1 MIRKLRNNFIRVML
+1 ML

-37 RDQAYDTIDFVEE
+37 QDQAYETIDFVEE
-50 NYLRMRLPGDAGG
+50 NYLRMRLPGEAGG
-63 PMAMGVPGN
+63 PMGMGGPGAMNG
-72 TGGTWQH
+72 TGQL
-79 PEDDEDDDWD
+79 PEEDDW
-89 EDRDDDYNDHLF
+89 EDRDDEDFEDHLF
-101 FGFRREG
+101 SGFRRDG
-108 SALTPDTRFETSF
+108 SALTPDTRYETSF
-121 FVASLDSEGAVSD
+121 FVVSLDADGSVTE

-148 AAYAKE
+148 DAYAKE
-154 IRASGKEQGRL
+154 ILASGKEQGRA
-165 DYFMYKVFPSDD
+165 DYFMYKVFDSDD

-199 VCILA
+199 ICILA
-204 GLLYM
+204 GFLYM

-224 QPVEESI
+224 KPVEESI

-265 NQWSQSIDNQT
+265 NQWTQSIENQT

-290 RLNEKDIA
+290 RLNEKDIV
-298 DIAEEFDLSK
+298 DISEEFDLSK
-308 TVAEAAETFRVPIE
+308 TVAEAVESFRVPIE
-322 SDGKILETAIEEGIR
+322 SDGKVLETAIEEGIR

-356 RKYSTDRDPIR
+356 RKYSTDREPVR
-367 VTLNRHHHITLT
+367 VTLNKHHRITLT
-379 VSNSCEHIDQE
+379 VSNSCEHIEQE

-403 ESRSRKTGGSGI
+403 ESRSRKTGGNGI

-429 TVTASSNDG
+429 TVTASSSDG
-438 NSIQF
+438 TSIQF

>member
-1 MIRKLRNNFIRVML
+1 
-15 LSLLIVMILLIGI
+15 MILLIGI

-37 RDQAYDTIDFVEE
+37 QDQAYETIDFVEE
-50 NYLRMRLPGDAGG
+50 NYLRMRLPGEAGG
-63 PMAMGVPGN
+63 PMGMGGPGAMNG
-72 TGGTWQH
+72 TGQL
-79 PEDDEDDDWD
+79 PEEDDW
-89 EDRDDDYNDHLF
+89 EDRDDEDFEDHLF
-101 FGFRREG
+101 SGFRRDG
-108 SALTPDTRFETSF
+108 SALTPDTRYETSF
-121 FVASLDSEGAVSD
+121 FVVSLDADGSVTE

-148 AAYAKE
+148 DAYAKE
-154 IRASGKEQGRL
+154 ILASGKEQGRA
-165 DYFMYKVFPSDD
+165 DYFMYKVFDSDD

-199 VCILA
+199 ICILA
-204 GLLYM
+204 GFLYM

-224 QPVEESI
+224 KPVEESI

-265 NQWSQSIDNQT
+265 NQWTQSIENQT

-290 RLNEKDIA
+290 RLNEKDIV
-298 DIAEEFDLSK
+298 DISEEFDLSK
-308 TVAEAAETFRVPIE
+308 TVSEAVESFRVPIE
-322 SDGKILETAIEEGIR
+322 SDGKVLETAIEEGIR

-356 RKYSTDRDPIR
+356 RKYSTDREPVR
-367 VTLNRHHHITLT
+367 VTLNKHHRITLT
-379 VSNSCEHIDQE
+379 VSNSCEHIEQE

-403 ESRSRKTGGSGI
+403 ESRSRKTGGNGI

-429 TVTASSNDG
+429 TVTASSSDG
-438 NSIQF
+438 TSIQF

>member
-37 RDQAYDTIDFVEE
+37 QDQAYETIDFVEE
-50 NYLRMRLPGDAGG
+50 NYLRMRLPGEAGG
-63 PMAMGVPGN
+63 PMGMGGPGAMNG
-72 TGGTWQH
+72 TGQL
-79 PEDDEDDDWD
+79 PEEDDR
-89 EDRDDDYNDHLF
+89 EDRDDEDFEDHLF
-101 FGFRREG
+101 SGFRRDG
-108 SALTPDTRFETSF
+108 SALTPDTRYETSF
-121 FVASLDSEGAVSD
+121 FVVSLDADGSVTE

-148 AAYAKE
+148 DAYAKE
-154 IRASGKEQGRL
+154 ILASGKEQGRA
-165 DYFMYKVFPSDD
+165 DYFMYKVFDSDD

-199 VCILA
+199 ICILA
-204 GLLYM
+204 GFLYM

-224 QPVEESI
+224 KPVEESI

-265 NQWSQSIDNQT
+265 NQWTQSIENQT

-290 RLNEKDIA
+290 RLNEKDIV
-298 DIAEEFDLSK
+298 DISEEFDLSK
-308 TVAEAAETFRVPIE
+308 TVSEAVESFRVPIE
-322 SDGKILETAIEEGIR
+322 SDGKVLETAIEEGIR

-356 RKYSTDRDPIR
+356 RKYSTDREPVR
-367 VTLNRHHHITLT
+367 VTLNKHHRITLT
-379 VSNSCEHIDQE
+379 VSNSCEHIEQE

-403 ESRSRKTGGSGI
+403 ESRSRKTGGNGI

-429 TVTASSNDG
+429 TVTASSSDG
-438 NSIQF
+438 TSIQF

>member
-37 RDQAYDTIDFVEE
+37 QDQAYETIDFVEE
-50 NYLRMRLPGDAGG
+50 NYLRMRLPGEAGG
-63 PMAMGVPGN
+63 PMGMGGHGAMSG
-72 TGGTWQH
+72 TGQL
-79 PEDDEDDDWD
+79 PEEDDW
-89 EDRDDDYNDHLF
+89 EDRDDDDLEDHLF
-101 FGFRREG
+101 SGFRRDG
-108 SALTPDTRFETSF
+108 SALTPDTRYETSF
-121 FVASLDSEGAVSD
+121 FVVSLDADGSVTE

-148 AAYAKE
+148 DAYAKE
-154 IRASGKEQGRL
+154 ILASGKEQGRA
-165 DYFMYKVFPSDD
+165 DYFMYKVFASDD
-177 GTSKIVAVSCYQQLR
+177 GTSKIVAVSCYQQMR

-199 VCILA
+199 ICVLA

-224 QPVEESI
+224 KPVEESI
-231 QKQRQFITDA
+231 RKQRQFITDA

-265 NQWSQSIDNQT
+265 NQWTQSIDNQA

-290 RLNEKDIA
+290 RLNEKDIT
-298 DIAEEFDLSK
+298 DISEEFDLSK
-308 TVAEAAETFRVPIE
+308 TVAEAVESFRVPIE
-322 SDGKILETAIEEGIR
+322 SDGKVLETAIEEGIR

-344 MYRLVSLLMDNA
+344 IYRLVTLLMDNA
-356 RKYSTDRDPIR
+356 RKYSTDREPVR
-367 VTLNRHHHITLT
+367 VALDKQHHITLT
-379 VSNSCEHIDQE
+379 VSNSCEHIEQE

-420 QAIVERHNG
+420 QAIVERHGG
-429 TVTASSNDG
+429 TVTASSKDG
-438 NSIQF
+438 DSIQF